1 VVIWQK
7 EMVEKCLDAASGKP
21 VIVATQ
27 MLESMQK
34 APRPTRAEVADV
46 TNAVLDGADAVR
58 GNSLPFSSSFYH
70 SISAAFNFCYFAC
83 YILLSERLKDSVQK
97 TYDLQRPEF
106 FCLTRIFPII
116 LIAQVMLSGESAN
129 GKFPVES
136 LAMMSSI
143 IAKTENWMPPM
154 ASVDQLM
161 ESSSSPADAMAASTV
176 FTAEKMG
183 AGAIVVTGK
192 MLLSFEALFFF
203 N

>member
-1 VVIWQK
+1 
-7 EMVEKCLDAASGKP
+7 
-21 VIVATQ
+21 
-27 MLESMQK
+27 
-34 APRPTRAEVADV
+34 
-46 TNAVLDGADAVR
+46 
-58 GNSLPFSSSFYH
+58 
-70 SISAAFNFCYFAC
+70 
-83 YILLSERLKDSVQK
+83 
-97 TYDLQRPEF
+97 
-106 FCLTRIFPII
+106 